1 MSEFA
6 KRKEE
11 FEAMKPL
18 LESVGK
24 GIARMFGDDCEVAL
38 HNLSGEID
46 HTIEFIENGHVTG
59 RKKGDGASEIVLS
72 ALREGYLEDRYDY
85 ITHSKDGRMLK
96 SSSIAVHDS
105 KGDPIAIFSINY
117 DISKFTLMNKT
128 LNEFLFVEEVAAGNE
143 TISNNVVDLLEN
155 LIEESRRE
163 IGKPVSAMSRE
174 DKTRAIHFLD
184 RRGAL
189 LIKKSSDRI
198 AEFYGISKYTLYSYL
213 GEPGAFETSEDA
225 DHEEDS
231 KKPSLRRSKQK

>member
-1 MSEFA
+1 MSGSVK
-6 KRKEE
+6 KREE
-11 FEAMKPL
+11 FEAIRPL
-18 LESVGK
+18 LESIGK
-24 GIARMFGDDCEVAL
+24 GISRMFGIDCEVAV

-59 RKKGDGASEIVLS
+59 RKQGDGASEIVLS

-96 SSSIAVHDS
+96 SSSIAVRGS

-128 LNEFLFVEEVAAGNE
+128 LNEFLFVDEVAVGNE

-155 LIEESRRE
+155 LIEESRRA
-163 IGKPVSAMSRE
+163 IGKPVSAMSRAE
-174 DKTRAIHFLD
+174 KTKAIHFLD

-213 GEPGAFETSEDA
+213 GETETVEPSESECGT
-225 DHEEDS
+225 EEAS
-231 KKPSLRRSKQK
+231 SQKSRRRKK